1 MFIKMSIMNILW
13 SRWSREKTEFVL
25 IWVEGMGSFQKDHA
39 LFLSIVTIKSPVHFV
54 LATYSWVLGLPWRV
68 LILHWS
74 LIDFPLASGY
84 QLQIASLLRLGVRV
98 HVPLLALGPHLTWIC
113 AGLLCTATVS
123 VSPGQALLLCLEA
136 TCFGIFCL
144 TGFVF
149 FFFFGWLFSFSFL
162 CFVLLKERNK
172 ENKYGWVRR

>member
-1 MFIKMSIMNILW
+1 MFIKMSIMNILG
-13 SRWSREKTEFVL
+13 SRWSREKAEFVL

-54 LATYSWVLGLPWRV
+54 LATYSWVLGLSWRV

-84 QLQIASLLRLGVRV
+84 QLQIASLLGLGVRV
-98 HVPLLALGPHLTWIC
+98 HVPLLALGPHLTVQAFFALPQSLWAQDKHSCCVWKLLVLFWHFLSYWIC
-113 AGLLCTATVS
+113 
-123 VSPGQALLLCLEA
+123 
-136 TCFGIFCL
+136 
-144 TGFVF
+144 
-149 FFFFGWLFSFSFL
+149 FFGWLFSFSFL
-162 CFVLLKERNK
+162 CFILLKERNK

>member
-1 MFIKMSIMNILW
+1 MFIKMSIMNILG

-149 FFFFGWLFSFSFL
+149 FFFLVGCFHFHFCVSF
-162 CFVLLKERNK
+162 CWKREIKKINM
-172 ENKYGWVRR
+172 GG